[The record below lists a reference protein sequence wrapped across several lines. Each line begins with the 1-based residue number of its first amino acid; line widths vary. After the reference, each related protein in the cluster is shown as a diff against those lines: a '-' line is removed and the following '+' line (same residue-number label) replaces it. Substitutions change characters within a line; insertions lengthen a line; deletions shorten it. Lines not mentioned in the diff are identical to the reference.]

1 MGKGGLEK
9 QARKGE
15 KEILAGNSKTL
26 VFYKRMISGTLIL
39 YAVVRWLQGFSTMH
53 IVLSLIS
60 GLGLSLCYSYMQA
73 AAKPSYSASG
83 ALVNGGT
90 DLDMEGGMSDYFKDI
105 IMVTCSVVMLS
116 LLSDYFWYGWLII
129 PGFAL
134 YKLWSGIIA
143 PWIFAPAAEVPG
155 GSQGQEQDEGPKK
168 GMRQVKK
175 KTGTKNTGNNTGGM
189 FSTYR

>member
-1 MGKGGLEK
+1 MVKGFEK

-15 KEILAGNSKTL
+15 KEILAGNSRTL
-26 VFYKRMISGTLIL
+26 VFYKRMISGSLVV
-39 YAVVRWLQGFSTMH
+39 YALVKWLQGFSTMH
-53 IVLSLIS
+53 VVLSVVS
-60 GLGLSLCYSYMQA
+60 GIGLSLCYRYMEA

-83 ALVNGGT
+83 ALVSGGT

-105 IMVTCSVVMLS
+105 IMVTCTVVLLS
-116 LLSDYFWYGWLII
+116 LVSDYFWYLWLII

-143 PWIFAPAAEVPG
+143 PWIFAPAPEAPG
-155 GSQGQEQDEGPKK
+155 QGQEQGDEGPRK

-175 KTGTKNTGNNTGGM
+175 KSTKNTGNNTGGM